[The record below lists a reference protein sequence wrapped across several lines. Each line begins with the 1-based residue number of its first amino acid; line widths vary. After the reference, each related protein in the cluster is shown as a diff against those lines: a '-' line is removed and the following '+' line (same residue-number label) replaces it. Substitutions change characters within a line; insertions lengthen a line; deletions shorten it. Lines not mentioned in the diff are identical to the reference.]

1 MENTE
6 RNSRLG
12 GFREGAGRKKELPDG
27 AKVTSFKLTD
37 TERIAV
43 KKFIAGLRGG
53 GNSKLKEAEKEK
65 IAFEIGRKA
74 TKPLALALR
83 KIVDLYGGRGKG
95 NGFRKA
101 EEAAKFIAI
110 VATKDAIQLWE
121 SDNPRQYDEN
131 GKEIR

>member
-1 MENTE
+1 MENAEKNT
-6 RNSRLG
+6 RLG

-43 KKFIAGLRGG
+43 KKFIAELRGG
-53 GNSKLKEAEKEK
+53 DNSKMKEAEKEK
-65 IAFEIGRKA
+65 IAFEIMERA

-83 KIVDLYGGRGKG
+83 EIIDLYGGRGKG
-95 NGFRKA
+95 FRKA
-101 EEAAKFIAI
+101 EETAKMIAI
-110 VATKDAIQLWE
+110 AASKDAAQFWE
-121 SDNPRQYDEN
+121 NDNPRQYDEN